1 MQTTFMFSDS
11 GDGSHLR
18 KFIEEISHDFG
29 VVVVSLG
36 GHSESYWKW
45 KYALKQNNFE
55 TSEKKLCQGKMFSSP
70 RLRTK
75 MNMQ

>member
-11 GDGSHLR
+11 SDGSHLR

-45 KYALKQNNFE
+45 KYAMEKQNNFE
-55 TSEKKLCQGKMFSSP
+55 TSERGKGKMFSSP

>member
-1 MQTTFMFSDS
+1 MFSDS
-11 GDGSHLR
+11 SDGSHLR

-45 KYALKQNNFE
+45 KYALKQNNVQ
-55 TSEKKLCQGKMFSSP
+55 TSEKKKHCVRERCFPHQG
-70 RLRTK
+70 
-75 MNMQ
+75 

>member
-1 MQTTFMFSDS
+1 MFCDS

-45 KYALKQNNFE
+45 KYAMKQNNFE
-55 TSEKKLCQGKMFSSP
+55 TPEEEKNCVLEMYFSHQG
-70 RLRTK
+70 
-75 MNMQ
+75 

>member
-1 MQTTFMFSDS
+1 MFSDS

-18 KFIEEISHDFG
+18 KLIEEISHDFG

-45 KYALKQNNFE
+45 KYAMKQNNFE
-55 TSEKKLCQGKMFSSP
+55 TSEKNIVSGDRFFSSP